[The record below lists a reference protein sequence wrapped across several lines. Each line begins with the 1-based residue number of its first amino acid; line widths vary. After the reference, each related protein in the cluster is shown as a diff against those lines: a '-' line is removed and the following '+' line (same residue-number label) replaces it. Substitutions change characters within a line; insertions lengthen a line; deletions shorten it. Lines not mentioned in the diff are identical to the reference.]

1 VEIEKAVVYTVQQR
15 WDIWENVRRER
26 ERERERE
33 VTVLGESVI
42 PAGFEQDLR
51 RGETERQRR
60 VRGQF

>member
-1 VEIEKAVVYTVQQR
+1 MGYMGECE
-15 WDIWENVRRER
+15 ERER